1 MNRQTETEIQFQEG
15 MQKIYDFARD
25 IAKQEGIK
33 LKSLRLVDGLPL
45 GCIDCHELDI
55 AAGGSTVSVMLYRNE
70 VEDYPGH
77 AGIDLT
83 QAKIHN
89 AIDRLK
95 LQLEG

>member
-1 MNRQTETEIQFQEG
+1 MDRQTETDIQFQEG
-15 MQKIYDFARD
+15 LRKIYDFVQD
-25 IAKQEGIK
+25 IAKQEGLK
-33 LKSLRLVDGLPL
+33 LKSIKLIDGLPL

-55 AAGGSTVSVMLYRNE
+55 AAGGSTVSVKLHHNE

>member
-1 MNRQTETEIQFQEG
+1 M
-15 MQKIYDFARD
+15 
-25 IAKQEGIK
+25 K
-33 LKSLRLVDGLPL
+33 LIRLVDGLPL
-45 GCIDCHELDI
+45 GCIDCLELDI
-55 AAGGSTVSVMLYRNE
+55 AAGRSAVSVKLYRNE